1 MKSLSPRLD
10 TSIAHSARVWN
21 YLLGGKDNFAADR
34 DVGDMVLQMFPDA
47 AVIAR
52 LQRRFLVRAVRFLAG
67 EVGIRQFLDIGTG
80 LPTADNTHEVAQ
92 ETAPRSKV
100 VYVDNDPLVLRHAQA
115 LLTSGP
121 GGVTSY
127 IEADVR
133 DPEQILQEA
142 ARTLDFGEPVAVMML
157 GILGQIP
164 DCECACEDPGTIV
177 AKLLEALPPGSYLA
191 LCDGTDTNA
200 ELAKAVATYNE
211 YAAYPY
217 HLRSPAR
224 IASFFEGLTLVP
236 PGLVTT
242 SRWRPYVT
250 DATGEPREVDALCG
264 VGRKG
269 LQGPQGLV
277 ASRRGLRVHGEAAVV
292 RAVDGSLEPSG
303 RCRSQRQLPVPQH
316 SAVQA
321 IITQVAGSASWLF
334 VGDRR
339 PGDREDADE
348 GIQGR

>member
-1 MKSLSPRLD
+1 VTRSSAQSMKSLSPRLD
-10 TSIAHSARVWN
+10 TSVAHPARVWN

-67 EVGIRQFLDIGTG
+67 EVGIWQFLDIGTG
-80 LPTADNTHEVAQ
+80 MPTADNTHEIAQ
-92 ETAPRSKV
+92 ETAPRSRV

-164 DCECACEDPGTIV
+164 DCECACEDPVTIV

-264 VGRKG
+264 VGRKD
-269 LQGPQGLV
+269 LQGPQGLM
-277 ASRRGLRVHGEAAVV
+277 ASGRGRYKSVSKRFDREAGMGVMERRRVP
-292 RAVDGSLEPSG
+292 RAVRGQG
-303 RCRSQRQLPVPQH
+303 
-316 SAVQA
+316 AVQA
-321 IITQVAGSASWLF
+321 A
-334 VGDRR
+334 R
-339 PGDREDADE
+339 
-348 GIQGR
+348 